1 MQMNTLLAS
10 IGIEWPREMYVLF
23 DIQSAISTV
32 GNHILKIDC
41 VLSNT
46 HPEQLV
52 LYLQAGYALAPFIG
66 ALALY
71 LLMPYCRFRLRAK
84 ESIKHLHT
92 NKTMFLKAVVLLLYV
107 VSVTCKA
114 IVCIWHCVGIKGRC
128 IHSVMVRYILISLN
142 MCVSRWMDIL
152 GSDSDHGYGDYLFM
166 ATELQ
171 CWDQRHLIY
180 LFTIGLPHVLLYVMV
195 LPLIAYMILLRHRRS
210 GNLENPEILF
220 CYGLLYDGYRNSTWW
235 WQMMIAYTKAF
246 IVFISYWW
254 SSTPVMSILFSNL
267 IFTLLLLQ
275 KQCFDHGLKVIK
287 KTDKKIEREANPS
300 ADASIPRQ

>member
-1 MQMNTLLAS
+1 MNTLLAS

-32 GNHILKIDC
+32 GDHILKIDC

-92 NKTMFLKAVVLLLYV
+92 NKTMFLKAVVLLLYM
-107 VSVTCKA
+107 SYPSLA
-114 IVCIWHCVGIKGRC
+114 RQSFAFWHCVGIKGRC
-128 IHSVMVRYILISLN
+128 VKMMMVRYILISLN

-152 GSDSDHGYGDYLFM
+152 GKVTVTMDMETTSLWLQSCNAGISD
-166 ATELQ
+166 
-171 CWDQRHLIY
+171 
-180 LFTIGLPHVLLYVMV
+180 
-195 LPLIAYMILLRHRRS
+195 
-210 GNLENPEILF
+210 
-220 CYGLLYDGYRNSTWW
+220 
-235 WQMMIAYTKAF
+235 
-246 IVFISYWW
+246 ISYT
-254 SSTPVMSILFSNL
+254 SSRLVYHTYFCMS
-267 IFTLLLLQ
+267 
-275 KQCFDHGLKVIK
+275 
-287 KTDKKIEREANPS
+287 
-300 ADASIPRQ
+300 